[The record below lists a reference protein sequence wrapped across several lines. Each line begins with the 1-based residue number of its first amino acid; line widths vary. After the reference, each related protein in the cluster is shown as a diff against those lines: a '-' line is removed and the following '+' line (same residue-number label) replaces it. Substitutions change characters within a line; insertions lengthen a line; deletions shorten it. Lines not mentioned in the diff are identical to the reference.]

1 VCVAQR
7 MEDIREI
14 PKEEKV
20 MQRFLLSLFGG
31 RLRTLLIIS
40 FSLIA
45 SITVGVG
52 AVATSRTI
60 TEYLASAADER
71 VARDMDLAR
80 AFYDIRMERVARVS
94 QRLALSLPLKN
105 MLIALAQGNARAV
118 FTIEQEIHNEIEVP
132 TISGNQLVLVLNAR
146 GDVLVG
152 QLLSTDGSLTSVP
165 PGGDWGTLPIV
176 TRALSSKSAVFA
188 TEVVPVEF
196 LAPMGLDDQARVDLV
211 DTPMAAPEPYDPREG
226 TASLALVSVA
236 PVLESSAT
244 ASRPMAS
251 GKVLGAVVC
260 MHLFNNDFTL
270 VDRIKEVAGVDTA
283 TIFFGDLRVSTNV
296 LDEHGSRAIGTRIS
310 QEVRDVVLV
319 QGLTYPGRAYVVKEW
334 FITRY
339 EPLYDH
345 LGNVVGS
352 LYVGAREASFQA
364 LVQTFVA
371 RVIYIALAT
380 IGSAALLALP
390 VSIAITRPI
399 TDLVDAHSRLAGGEM
414 DVRVTSAQGR
424 GELAT
429 LTRSF
434 NTMAANL
441 QATQEQLV
449 QKEKLASVG
458 QLAAGVAHEI
468 NNPLGSILLL
478 ADVLYKEAPEGD
490 TRRQDLKMITE
501 QARRCKG
508 IVFGLLSFARE
519 NRVMAQETDINR
531 LVESV
536 VAEQTAADAGA
547 PAGRYRNVR
556 IVRKLD
562 PHSPVIQADPD
573 QIRQCLIN
581 LMSNAVGAM
590 EPDGG
595 TLTISTRAPSSLPS
609 GPTGYV
615 EIDVSDTGSG
625 MSEEILSN
633 LFTPF
638 FTTKPPGKG
647 TGLGLSIIY
656 GIVKMHRGDIRVQ
669 SELGKGTT
677 FTIVLPTRLP
687 EATGARR
694 M

>member
-1 VCVAQR
+1 
-7 MEDIREI
+7 
-14 PKEEKV
+14 
-20 MQRFLLSLFGG
+20 LLSVFGG
-31 RLRTLLIIS
+31 RLRTLLIVS

-45 SITVGVG
+45 SITVGAG
-52 AVATSRTI
+52 SAATLRTI

-80 AFYDIRMERVARVS
+80 AFYDTRMERVARVS
-94 QRLALSLPLKN
+94 QRLALSPTLRA
-105 MLIALAQGNARAV
+105 MLVAFYRGEQRAV
-118 FTIEQEIHNEIEVP
+118 LQIEDEVHNEIEIP
-132 TISGNQLVLVLNAR
+132 TISGNQLVLVLDGEGR
-146 GDVLVG
+146 ILFG
-152 QLLSTDGSLTSVP
+152 QLLSTDGALYSVP
-165 PGGDWGTLPIV
+165 PGSSWGSVPIV
-176 TRALSSKSAVFA
+176 ARALSTKSSVVA
-188 TEVVPVEF
+188 TEVVPEEF
-196 LAPMGLDDQARVDLV
+196 LASVGLDDQARVELV
-211 DTPMAAPEPYDPREG
+211 DTPKAAPKPYDPRAG
-226 TASLALVSVA
+226 TAGLALVSVA
-236 PVLESSAT
+236 PVP
-244 ASRPMAS
+244 ASDIEAQNDAPL
-251 GKVLGAVVC
+251 LGAVVS

-296 LDEHGSRAIGTRIS
+296 LDELGKRAIGTRVS

-339 EPLYDH
+339 EPLRDH

-364 LVQTFVA
+364 LVQAFIA
-371 RVIYIALAT
+371 RVVYIALGA
-380 IGSAALLALP
+380 IGLAALLALP
-390 VSIAITRPI
+390 VSIAIARPI
-399 TDLVDAHSRLAGGEM
+399 DDLVDAHSRLADGEM
-414 DVRVTSAQGR
+414 DARVAPWRGK

-429 LTRSF
+429 LTQSF
-434 NTMAANL
+434 NMMAETL

-478 ADVLYKEAPEGD
+478 ADVMYKETPEGD
-490 TRRQDLKMITE
+490 QRREDLKMITE

-508 IVFGLLSFARE
+508 IVFDLLSFARE
-519 NRVMAQETDINR
+519 NRVMAQETHINR

-536 VAEQTAADAGA
+536 VSEQTAVDAGHLA
-547 PAGRYRNVR
+547 KQYENIRV
-556 IVRKLD
+556 VRKLD
-562 PHSPVIQADPD
+562 PRSPVIQADPD
-573 QIRQCLIN
+573 QIRQCLLN
-581 LMSNAVGAM
+581 LMINAVDAM

-595 TLTISTRAPSSLPS
+595 TLTVSTHAVSH
-609 GPTGYV
+609 THV
-615 EIDVSDTGSG
+615 EIAVSDTGSG
-625 MSEEILSN
+625 MSEETLSN

-669 SELGKGTT
+669 SEVGKGTT
-677 FTIVLPTRLP
+677 FTIVLPMRLP
-687 EATGARR
+687 DAARAQIGASSR
-694 M
+694 

>member
-1 VCVAQR
+1 
-7 MEDIREI
+7 
-14 PKEEKV
+14 

-45 SITVGVG
+45 SITVGFG

-80 AFYDIRMERVARVS
+80 AFYDIRVERVARVS
-94 QRLALSLPLKN
+94 QRLALSAALEN
-105 MLIALAQGNARAV
+105 MLIALDQGDERAASA
-118 FTIEQEIHNEIEVP
+118 IEQEIHNEIELP
-132 TISGNQLVLVLNAR
+132 TISGNQLILVLNAR
-146 GDVLVG
+146 GDILVG
-152 QLLSTDGSLTSVP
+152 QLLSTDGTLSYVP
-165 PGGDWGTLPIV
+165 RLSRGSNWGTLPIV
-176 TRALSSKSAVFA
+176 ARALSLRSPIVA
-188 TEVVPVEF
+188 TEVVPAEF
-196 LAPMGLDDQARVDLV
+196 LAPVGLDNQARVELV
-211 DTPMAAPEPYDPREG
+211 DTPKAAPEPYDPREG
-226 TASLALVSVA
+226 TAGLALVSVA
-236 PVLESSAT
+236 PVQDSG
-244 ASRPMAS
+244 PMAS
-251 GKVLGAVVC
+251 GEVLGAVVS

-283 TIFFGDLRVSTNV
+283 TIFFGDLRISTNV
-296 LDEHGSRAIGTRIS
+296 LDELGSRAIGTRIS
-310 QEVRDVVLV
+310 QEVRDVVLE

-352 LYVGAREASFQA
+352 LYVGAREASFRA
-364 LVQTFVA
+364 LVEIFVA
-371 RVIYIALAT
+371 RVVYIALGS
-380 IGSAALLALP
+380 IGLAALLALP

-399 TDLVDAHSRLAGGEM
+399 ADLVDAHSRLAGGEM
-414 DVRVTSAQGR
+414 DARVPSAQGR
-424 GELAT
+424 GEVAT

-434 NTMAANL
+434 NTMAETL

-478 ADVLYKEAPEGD
+478 ADVLYREAPEGD
-490 TRRQDLKMITE
+490 PRRQDLKMITE

-508 IVFGLLSFARE
+508 IVFDLLSFARE
-519 NRVMAQETDINR
+519 NRVMAQETHINR

-536 VAEQTAADAGA
+536 VAEQLASSESFPG
-547 PAGRYRNVR
+547 AGRPARGYQNVR
-556 IVRKLD
+556 IVCKLD
-562 PHSPVIQADPD
+562 PRSPVIQADSN
-573 QIRQCLIN
+573 QIRQCLLN
-581 LMSNAVGAM
+581 LMSNAVDAM

-595 TLTISTRAPSSLPS
+595 TLTISTRAPSSSPS
-609 GPTGYV
+609 GPRGYV
-615 EIDVSDTGSG
+615 EIDVSDTGLG
-625 MSEEILSN
+625 MSEEVLGN

-677 FTIVLPTRLP
+677 FTIVLPTQLP
-687 EATGARR
+687 EATRAQAQIDASPADVVHP
-694 M
+694 